1 MQGPHMAYSVASDV
15 KSFRVCYRFRIVRT
29 VLYSGL
35 FARSLA
41 MGTRSTNNSMQTARL
56 HRVDGEEN
64 GSDAGT
70 PSNSGSLDGLPP
82 TSRAEAPVGDEGVSP
97 ALATFIALTV
107 QAALAAERAGQR
119 TPQVTTNQ
127 PSSSL
132 AEAPNPSVPAANTT
146 SSCSGGVPPSVPT
159 THRRHRFVD
168 GGVRHFFPYSGVVL
182 SESLERFDSV

>member
-1 MQGPHMAYSVASDV
+1 
-15 KSFRVCYRFRIVRT
+15 
-29 VLYSGL
+29 
-35 FARSLA
+35 
-41 MGTRSTNNSMQTARL
+41 MQTAPL

-97 ALATFIALTV
+97 ALATFIARTV

-132 AEAPNPSVPAANTT
+132 AEASNPSVPAANTT